1 MAFTT
6 MYVIDFYE
14 ICRVAALRSLAK
26 ETIIYGMSYSLGRL
40 INFLLVTVY
49 LTRVFSEDKAFFS
62 IYSEIYFLIAIA
74 IGILTLRMESS
85 FFRFVSDE
93 KFKQS
98 IYPLA
103 SQIVFLVSLVFVA
116 IVYLFLDQIELL
128 LQYPAMRNALIM
140 SVWIIFLDVVCAL
153 PFSKLRYHKKALRYA
168 WIKLSGIVLNVILV
182 LYFLQQWEG
191 SSSDQLS
198 FVILA
203 NLISSVV
210 VLFLLF
216 PEIKESFAIANW
228 KLSATLLNYAFPLML
243 VSLSFIFIQYGAT
256 SLLKYLLPGDV
267 MQNLDQSSQY
277 NAAMRLAVIM
287 SLFVTAFN
295 YAAEP
300 FFFRNAKKEDSR
312 IHFSKLSLYF
322 VISCSF
328 IYIATCLFLPSI
340 ALLLDKNFRTEL
352 FLVNILLMANIF
364 SGLYANFS
372 SWYKLTDRNYYMA
385 LISIS
390 GMVLMV
396 ALNLWWIPYFGNAAS
411 AYAILVAYIY
421 ISLMSLYHGQK
432 HFPIPY
438 KSLKMFAYLLCSFAI
453 SFLMPKVYEIL
464 KWDFITQQLSSAI
477 VLMLF
482 VVWVYQFE
490 WKKRNAL

>member
-1 MAFTT
+1 
-6 MYVIDFYE
+6 MYIIDFYE
-14 ICRVAALRSLAK
+14 ICIVAALRNLAK

-49 LTRVFSEDKAFFS
+49 LTRVFSEDRAFFS
-62 IYSEIYFLIAIA
+62 IYSELYFLIALS
-74 IGILTLRMESS
+74 IGVLTLRMESS
-85 FFRFVSDE
+85 FFRFVSDD
-93 KFKQS
+93 KFKHS

-103 SQIVFLVSLVFVA
+103 SQIVFIVSLTFVA
-116 IVYLFLDQIELL
+116 LIYLFIDRIELL
-128 LQYPAMRNALIM
+128 LQYPSMRYTLYMAI
-140 SVWIIFLDVVCAL
+140 WIIFLDVICSL
-153 PFSKLRYHKKALRYA
+153 PFSKLRYQNKAMRYA
-168 WIKLSGIVLNVILV
+168 WIKLTGIIINVVLV
-182 LYFLQQWEG
+182 LYFLQSWEG
-191 SSSDQLS
+191 NATEQLS
-198 FVILA
+198 YVVLA
-203 NLISSVV
+203 NLMASLL
-210 VLFLLF
+210 VLLLLL
-216 PEIKESFAIANW
+216 PEIKESFALADW
-228 KLSATLLNYAFPLML
+228 QLTGRLLNYAFPLIL

-256 SLLKYLLPGDV
+256 SLLKYFLPGDV

-300 FFFRNAKKEDSR
+300 FFFRNAKHEDSR

-390 GMVLMV
+390 GMLLMV
-396 ALNLWWIPYFGNAAS
+396 LLNLWWIPLFGNSAS
-411 AYAILVAYIY
+411 AYANLVAYIY

-438 KSLKMFAYLLCSFAI
+438 KSIRMLIYLISSFVI
-453 SFLMPKVYEIL
+453 SLYIPKIYAALDLNFILQQVISLLILVVFGICVY
-464 KWDFITQQLSSAI
+464 FI
-477 VLMLF
+477 
-482 VVWVYQFE
+482 E
-490 WKKRNAL
+490 WKNKKD

>member
-1 MAFTT
+1 
-6 MYVIDFYE
+6 MYILDFYE
-14 ICRVAALRSLAK
+14 ICNVTALRTLAK
-26 ETIIYGMSYSLGRL
+26 ETVIYGMSYSLGRL

-49 LTRVFSEDKAFFS
+49 LTRVFSEDRAFFS
-62 IYSEIYFLIAIA
+62 IYSELYFLIALS

-103 SQIVFLVSLVFVA
+103 SQIVFIISLTFVA
-116 IVYLFLDQIELL
+116 AIYLFIDRIELL
-128 LQYPAMRNALIM
+128 LQYPSMRNTLFMA
-140 SVWIIFLDVVCAL
+140 VWIIFLDVICSL
-153 PFSKLRYHKKALRYA
+153 PFSKLRYQNKALRYA
-168 WIKLSGIVLNVILV
+168 WIKLTGITINVILV
-182 LYFLQQWEG
+182 LYFLQNWEG
-191 SSSDQLS
+191 SPIEQLAY
-198 FVILA
+198 VVLA
-203 NLISSVV
+203 NLIASIL
-210 VLFLLF
+210 VLLLLF
-216 PEIKESFAIANW
+216 PEIKESFAFADW
-228 KLSATLLNYAFPLML
+228 PLTGKLLNYAFPLIL

-256 SLLKYLLPGDV
+256 SLLKYFLPGDV

-300 FFFRNAKKEDSR
+300 FFFRNAKQEDSR

-328 IYIATCLFLPSI
+328 IYTATCLFLPSI
-340 ALLLDKNFRTEL
+340 ALLLDKNFRAEL

-390 GMVLMV
+390 GMLLMIL
-396 ALNLWWIPYFGNAAS
+396 LNLWWIPLFGNTAS
-411 AYAILVAYIY
+411 AYANLVAYIY
-421 ISLMSLYHGQK
+421 ISMMSLYHGQK

-438 KSLKMFAYLLCSFAI
+438 KTIRMLLYLVGSFVISIGIPKLYASLDLNFILQQVISLLILALFGFCVYL
-453 SFLMPKVYEIL
+453 
-464 KWDFITQQLSSAI
+464 
-477 VLMLF
+477 
-482 VVWVYQFE
+482 FE
-490 WKKRNAL
+490 FKNRKI